1 MRGPGGSEGE
11 RERADAK
18 LGRAGALASG
28 VKGWAGVESG
38 PRGEGER
45 KEVGLMGFLG
55 RLWATGAREETGD
68 RGLSSGKEVGRG
80 LGWNQKKKRVAMGRL
95 GCYLGLGFPFPFY
108 FYFLS
113 YF

>member
-1 MRGPGGSEGE
+1 MGPGARCALRWLASGSRAGVDVRGPGGSEGE

-18 LGRAGALASG
+18 LGRAGRALASG

-55 RLWATGAREETGD
+55 RA
-68 RGLSSGKEVGRG
+68 
-80 LGWNQKKKRVAMGRL
+80 
-95 GCYLGLGFPFPFY
+95 GFWLV
-108 FYFLS
+108 FL
-113 YF
+113 F